1 MKSTKTTSLMLIAAV
16 AVTSLAA
23 YAEIVTSMATF
34 AETTS
39 APVSS
44 SEYPEIPA
52 MPQYIYMGMNAYT
65 APL

>member
-1 MKSTKTTSLMLIAAV
+1 MKSTKMTSLMLITAV

-34 AETTS
+34 AEAKG

-52 MPQYIYMGMNAYT
+52 VPPYIYMGMSAYT

>member
-1 MKSTKTTSLMLIAAV
+1 MKSTKITSLVLITAV

-34 AETTS
+34 AETTR

-44 SEYPEIPA
+44 SGYPEIPA
-52 MPQYIYMGMNAYT
+52 MPPYIYMGMSAYT